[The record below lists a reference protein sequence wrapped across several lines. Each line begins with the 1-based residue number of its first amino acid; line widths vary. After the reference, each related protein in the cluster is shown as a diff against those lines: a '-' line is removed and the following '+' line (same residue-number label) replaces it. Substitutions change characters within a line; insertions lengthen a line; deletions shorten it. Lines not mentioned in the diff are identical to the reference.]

1 MKSFLEHVA
10 EDIVRKYG
18 TNLSR
23 IAVVFP
29 NKRASLFLNDHLA
42 RQVDQPI
49 WSPSYTTISDLFRQ
63 QSQRTVADPIKLVCD
78 LHKSYI
84 QQTGTN
90 STLDMFYGWGQLLL
104 SDFDDIDKNMADADK
119 VFANL
124 RDIHE
129 LDDVSYLTEEQ
140 KQVIRRFFSNFS
152 EEHNS
157 LLKERFMSLWSHM
170 GDIYH
175 DFNSRL
181 AEQQLAYEGALY
193 REVIDKVYQE
203 PDRSEGIFHYDMYL
217 FVGFNM
223 VQRVEQRL
231 FTFLKQQG
239 KARFYWDFDRYYMT
253 DNEAGHYIG
262 QYLEDFPNELN
273 IDNDDIFNCFSKKR
287 NVNLVAAPTENIQ
300 ARYVDKWLN
309 DNNRISDGR
318 QTAIVLCN
326 EGLLQTVVHCLP
338 DEVEKVNITTGYP
351 LAQTPIAALI
361 NQLIELRTNGYDTK
375 RNRFRQR
382 QKNAL
387 LRHPYIKQ
395 LDDDIND
402 LIFTPISTERPTQN
416 AQLLQWLCS
425 IIQTV
430 AKKTSK
436 NDPLFQESVFR
447 AYTLINRLAGLVD
460 SGDLQVDIITLQRLV
475 GQLIQT
481 TSIPYHGE
489 PAEGLQVMG
498 VLETRNLDFRHVLLL
513 SCSEGNMPKGISD
526 TSFIPYNIRKAY
538 GLTTIDNKV
547 AIYSYYFHRLLQRA
561 EDITI
566 AYNNATIDNQR
577 GEMSRFLLQLMVESP
592 HHFTHHTLQAG
603 QSFTSFSPK
612 TVEKTPDII
621 TALKKRFSTT
631 ENSGSAPLLTP
642 TAINRY
648 MRCPLIFYY
657 NYVCNLREPNITND
671 DDIIDNR
678 IFGNIFHEAS
688 RLIYTKLMQRSRTIT
703 AADLEQLLKT
713 KVDIVR
719 AVDYA
724 IRTELFQIRDPQAD
738 FKMELNGLQLINRE
752 VIIHYLQ
759 QLIDIDLQLTP
770 FTIINLE
777 GDVVATLKTDYLTT
791 TIGGRIDRLDMIH
804 DVQGEHIRVIDYKTG
819 SFNPRPLNDVDAI
832 FSQDGL
838 KNHSDYYLQTLLYAL
853 IVKKQ
858 HQDKPVAPALLFI
871 QHAGKD
877 NYNPIL
883 KFGKDAID
891 DVAPYTDRFR
901 QLLLE
906 VVNKMFDPSE
916 PFVPTTDRDRCS
928 NCPYK
933 NLCSL

>member
-181 AEQQLAYEGALY
+181 TEQQLAYEGALY

-395 LDDDIND
+395 LDDDINA

-430 AKKTSK
+430 AKKKTS

-759 QLIDIDLQLTP
+759 QLIDIDRQLTP

>member
-395 LDDDIND
+395 LDDDINA

-416 AQLLQWLCS
+416 AQLL
-425 IIQTV
+425 
-430 AKKTSK
+430 
-436 NDPLFQESVFR
+436 
-447 AYTLINRLAGLVD
+447 
-460 SGDLQVDIITLQRLV
+460 
-475 GQLIQT
+475 
-481 TSIPYHGE
+481 
-489 PAEGLQVMG
+489 
-498 VLETRNLDFRHVLLL
+498 
-513 SCSEGNMPKGISD
+513 
-526 TSFIPYNIRKAY
+526 
-538 GLTTIDNKV
+538 
-547 AIYSYYFHRLLQRA
+547 
-561 EDITI
+561 
-566 AYNNATIDNQR
+566 
-577 GEMSRFLLQLMVESP
+577 
-592 HHFTHHTLQAG
+592 
-603 QSFTSFSPK
+603 
-612 TVEKTPDII
+612 
-621 TALKKRFSTT
+621 
-631 ENSGSAPLLTP
+631 
-642 TAINRY
+642 
-648 MRCPLIFYY
+648 
-657 NYVCNLREPNITND
+657 
-671 DDIIDNR
+671 
-678 IFGNIFHEAS
+678 
-688 RLIYTKLMQRSRTIT
+688 
-703 AADLEQLLKT
+703 
-713 KVDIVR
+713 
-719 AVDYA
+719 
-724 IRTELFQIRDPQAD
+724 
-738 FKMELNGLQLINRE
+738 
-752 VIIHYLQ
+752 
-759 QLIDIDLQLTP
+759 
-770 FTIINLE
+770 
-777 GDVVATLKTDYLTT
+777 
-791 TIGGRIDRLDMIH
+791 
-804 DVQGEHIRVIDYKTG
+804 
-819 SFNPRPLNDVDAI
+819 
-832 FSQDGL
+832 
-838 KNHSDYYLQTLLYAL
+838 
-853 IVKKQ
+853 
-858 HQDKPVAPALLFI
+858 
-871 QHAGKD
+871 
-877 NYNPIL
+877 
-883 KFGKDAID
+883 
-891 DVAPYTDRFR
+891 
-901 QLLLE
+901 
-906 VVNKMFDPSE
+906 
-916 PFVPTTDRDRCS
+916 
-928 NCPYK
+928 
-933 NLCSL
+933 